1 MELHPGLDVLH
12 IESGTGYMTALLAA
26 AVGKRGR
33 VSAVDASPLWSKR
46 SRSNVASVHALL
58 AKSIPGGMAGV
69 DMMCANV
76 WSLPRTMRRR
86 YDRIFCG
93 REISS
98 ACFKNVISSL
108 LKVGGI
114 LVCGMPGSNK
124 VDTLCRVVK
133 LGGQSSEFAK
143 HHIGGGDIDMDSIAP
158 LPKLS
163 HTRPGEMISSS
174 SSSSR
179 REEKES
185 VRIPPDRDRN
195 RLYHTA
201 TMMFPP
207 KSETEYD
214 RLLFSKVYD
223 VAIKT
228 LKLKKSLEILHI
240 ESGTGYMTVLLAK
253 MIGTGGRVVALDAR
267 PEFAKQTRTLVLN
280 TRQESISKKMA
291 SVDVMCANVHALP
304 RPARRKYDR
313 IFCERAVR
321 VVFE

>member
-46 SRSNVASVHALL
+46 SRSNVASVRSVHARISIHFFMS
-58 AKSIPGGMAGV
+58 KSIPGGMAGV

-98 ACFKNVISSL
+98 ACLKKVISSL

-174 SSSSR
+174 SS
-179 REEKES
+179 REEEES
-185 VRIPPDRDRN
+185 EEIPDRDRN

-207 KSETEYD
+207 KSEAEYD
-214 RLLFSKVYD
+214 RLLNMDVYD
-223 VAIKT
+223 AAIKT

-253 MIGTGGRVVALDAR
+253 
-267 PEFAKQTRTLVLN
+267 
-280 TRQESISKKMA
+280 
-291 SVDVMCANVHALP
+291 
-304 RPARRKYDR
+304 
-313 IFCERAVR
+313 
-321 VVFE
+321 

>member
-1 MELHPGLDVLH
+1 M
-12 IESGTGYMTALLAA
+12 
-26 AVGKRGR
+26 
-33 VSAVDASPLWSKR
+33 AS
-46 SRSNVASVHALL
+46 
-58 AKSIPGGMAGV
+58 V

-98 ACFKNVISSL
+98 ACLNKVISSL

-163 HTRPGEMISSS
+163 HTRPAEMISSS
-174 SSSSR
+174 SS
-179 REEKES
+179 REEEES
-185 VRIPPDRDRN
+185 DEIPDRDRN

-207 KSETEYD
+207 KSEAEYD
-214 RLLFSKVYD
+214 RLLNMDVYD
-223 VAIKT
+223 AAIKT

-267 PEFAKQTRTLVLN
+267 PEFAKQTRTLVKN
-280 TRQESISKKMA
+280 TRQESISEKMA

-321 VVFE
+321 TVIVFE